1 MPRQGLTRAVK
12 PAPHVPAHPAHP
24 AHVPAPVSS
33 VQSPSIIGA
42 VTHGVASGMGT
53 GIGFSLAQSFMQQFR
68 VEKDPQVC
76 QQYDAN
82 LQKCMFENDME
93 TCHKIFKNLDTNFY
107 TKCVPTT
114 NQLSKE

>member
-12 PAPHVPAHPAHP
+12 PAPHAPSVPMPA
-24 AHVPAPVSS
+24 
-33 VQSPSIIGA
+33 VQSAVGPSLIGA

-53 GIGFSLAQSFMQQFR
+53 GIGFSLAQSFMRKFT

-76 QQYDAN
+76 QQFDTN

-107 TKCVPTT
+107 TRCVPIA